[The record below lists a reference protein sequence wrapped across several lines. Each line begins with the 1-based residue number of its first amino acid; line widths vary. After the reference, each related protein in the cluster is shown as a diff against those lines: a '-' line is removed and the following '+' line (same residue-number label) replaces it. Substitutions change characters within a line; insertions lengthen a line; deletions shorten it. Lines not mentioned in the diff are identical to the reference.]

1 MKLRFTRRAAQD
13 LADIGNYLQSRS
25 SGGAANVRAAILD
38 SLQILTEFPSAGRM
52 QSVERVRKLVTRKY
66 SYLIY
71 YEISPSNDAIVVI
84 TIQHAS
90 RKREFEDN

>member
-1 MKLRFTRRAAQD
+1 MKLRFTRRATQD

-25 SGGAANVRAAILD
+25 PGGAANVRAAILD

-71 YEISPSNDAIVVI
+71 YEISPASDAIVVL
-84 TIQHAS
+84 TIQHSS
-90 RKREFEDN
+90 REREFLDN

>member
-13 LADIGNYLQSRS
+13 LADIANYLRSRS
-25 SGGAANVRAAILD
+25 PGGAANVRAAIFD
-38 SLQILTEFPSAGRM
+38 SLQTLTEFPFAGRL
-52 QSVERVRKLVTRKY
+52 QSVGAVRKTVTRKY

-71 YEISPSNDAIVVI
+71 YEISPTSNAIVVI
-84 TIQHAS
+84 TIQHSS

>member
-13 LADIGNYLQSRS
+13 LTDIGNHLQSRS
-25 SGGAANVRAAILD
+25 PGGAANVRAAILD

-52 QSVERVRKLVTRKY
+52 QSVEGVRKLVTRKY

-71 YEISPSNDAIVVI
+71 YEISPASDAIVVI
-84 TIQHAS
+84 TIQHPS